1 MKHLKKWFTLVELV
15 VVATILAVLATV
27 WFISY
32 EEYITDTR
40 DSKRLAQLSGLRD
53 GLRLWITKGALPLPD
68 DHVEIRNNDTPF
80 LHQWYAGANVLE
92 TISYSEVTKDPFD
105 DTYYTYLLSRNRKDF
120 QILGFLEEYNQNV
133 LSSLTPNTYAV
144 DYSQRFPQ
152 VMWKKMWILL
162 EQQTNTPLQEMQEYS
177 ASGYIDLQDST
188 TNEFDAYITDTYLIS
203 WKEEELIW
211 IIPYTTCKKIFDSGL
226 RVSQIYNI
234 NPTWLNP
241 FEVYCNLDPDM
252 DGGWWALVARSH
264 TSGTTDSFWWLLSR
278 GSIRDDNQAYSLWI
292 QSTELN
298 FSEILA
304 TSYTSWKT
312 IERAAKIGVDRNYIK
327 DTGSYAT
334 ASLSPWCEEVYPLLT
349 NWDSPCDQWSNNS
362 LQRWWMLHYPST
374 WVNDSAGV
382 TDTPVYTHYF
392 FHRAS
397 TTDNNYNRYGLNTD
411 GWNRESPAWGLW
423 ELFGE
428 QGMIFVR

>member
-1 MKHLKKWFTLVELV
+1 MKHIKKWFTLVELV

-68 DHVEIRNNDTPF
+68 DNVEIRNNDTPF
-80 LHQWYAGANVLE
+80 LYQWYAGENVLE
-92 TISYSEVTKDPFD
+92 SISYSEVTKDPFD

-120 QILGFLEEYNQNV
+120 QLLGFLEEYNQNV

-152 VMWKKMWILL
+152 VMGKKMWILL

-177 ASGYIDLQDST
+177 ASWYLDLQDTT
-188 TNEFDAYITDTYLIS
+188 TNEFDAYITDTQLIS
-203 WKEEELIW
+203 GKEEELIW
-211 IIPYTTCKKIFDSGL
+211 IIPYTTCKKIFDGGE

-264 TSGTTDSFWWLLSR
+264 VLWSTGGFWWLESKW
-278 GSIRDDNQAYSLWI
+278 SIRNDNADYSLWSDI
-292 QSTELN
+292 TSMG
-298 FSEILA
+298 FKEILA
-304 TSYTSWKT
+304 TTYTSWKE
-312 IERAAKIGVDRNYIK
+312 IDLAISVQIDKNYAG
-327 DTGSYAT
+327 DSSQHNLSSDATG
-334 ASLSPWCEEVYPLLT
+334 CKEVYPT
-349 NWDSPCDQWSNNS
+349 DITWENPCEWTSNVFS
-362 LQRWWMLHYPST
+362 KWWYFQ
-374 WVNDSAGV
+374 DSANGDQNV
-382 TDTPVYTHYF
+382 DHLYF
-392 FHRAS
+392 FYRSNAS
-397 TTDNNYNRYGLNTD
+397 PIYNADIWLSFNGYVRNT
-411 GWNRESPAWGLW
+411 AWW
-423 ELFGE
+423 YWDFYGE

>member
-1 MKHLKKWFTLVELV
+1 MKHWNKWFTLVELV
-15 VVATILAVLATV
+15 IVAVILSILATV
-27 WFISY
+27 GFISY
-32 EEYITDTR
+32 EEYLTDTR
-40 DSKRLAQLSGLRD
+40 DSKRLAQLTGLRD
-53 GLRLWITKGALPLPD
+53 GLRLWITKGQLPLPD
-68 DHVEIRNNDTPF
+68 DSVEIRNNTTPF
-80 LHQWYAGANVLE
+80 LYQWYAWENVLE
-92 TISYSEVTKDPFD
+92 TIAYSEATKDPFD

-120 QILGFLEEYNQNV
+120 QVLGFLEEYNPNV
-133 LSSLTPNTYAV
+133 ISGLIPVGHAV

-152 VMWKKMWILL
+152 VMGKKLGIVL
-162 EQQTNTPLQEMQEYS
+162 EQNTNTPLQEMSEYIS
-177 ASGYIDLQDST
+177 SWYMDLQDST
-188 TNEFDAYITDTYLIS
+188 TNEFDAYITDLQVIS
-203 WKEEELIW
+203 WKEDELIW

-264 TSGTTDSFWWLLSR
+264 TSGTTDSFWWLFSR

-312 IERAAKIGVDRNYIK
+312 IERAVKIGVDRNYIK
-327 DTGSYAT
+327 DTEAYAT
-334 ASLSPWCEEVYPLLT
+334 ATYSPWCEEVYPAIT
-349 NWDSPCDQWSNNS
+349 DWDSPCDQGVDNS
-362 LQRWWMLHYPST
+362 LQRWWMLHYPSNA
-374 WVNDSAGV
+374 VNDAAGT

-392 FHRAS
+392 FHKSS

-411 GWNRESPAWGLW
+411 GWKRASPATGLW